1 MENIKQIKEI
11 KNKIKNREQLNKK
24 FGSSVYSETEINN
37 LKKELKRLLN
47 K

>member
-1 MENIKQIKEI
+1 MEKIKQITQI

-24 FGSSVYSETEINN
+24 FGSSVYPATEIVN